1 MNDLPT
7 HHEQPLQHDLRQR
20 NRDLS
25 VQKVDAR
32 RQSHVRLASKRNDG
46 QYEGRT
52 RDLGVIST
60 TL

>member
-1 MNDLPT
+1 MGPSENLKAKKHYQTSAD
-7 HHEQPLQHDLRQR
+7 
-20 NRDLS
+20 N
-25 VQKVDAR
+25 
-32 RQSHVRLASKRNDG
+32 RLANPDALMGYGRAKEKFNG